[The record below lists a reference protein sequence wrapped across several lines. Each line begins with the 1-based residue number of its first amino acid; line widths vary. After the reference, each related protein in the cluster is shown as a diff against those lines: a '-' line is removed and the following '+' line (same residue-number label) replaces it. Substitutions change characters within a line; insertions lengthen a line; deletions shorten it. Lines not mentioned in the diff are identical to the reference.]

1 MHRPRPAGAKPEQV
15 RSRPGDQARMHL
27 GRPVPA
33 PGQCPRRPSRAVVAR
48 TRRRRSL
55 GSGGAAPRHLRQHAG
70 RGGGPATG
78 AGTARPARAVRSWRF
93 YDHFRRRRGAGAVS
107 ADRHPYTGAG
117 RRRRRPGRG
126 PADHPRDR
134 RCGGA
139 GRGGGRC
146 LSRQPPAHRQPGRAL
161 RSADRAARPAAA
173 AAHRGAVG
181 RHPALPA
188 VDRRPVVAAAAGA
201 AGAQRTGNQ
210 PASRPA
216 AGPRAP
222 GRPGAQHSQVLVVSH
237 AARLVATLEEHP
249 ECHSLGLEKDF
260 GETRIQGLRELDRP
274 AWYWPVR

>member
-1 MHRPRPAGAKPEQV
+1 MRHLAYNRPRFRSFESSHADHPGGVQLPHPARPGDAAAAPEPDHRRQRRRQVQRLPGLAPAGGQCARRSDPVAGARGRPAIDPVGGTGGHQPGHAQWRPADRRQRAPAVGEPAPGLRRGGFRLLHRPRPAGAKPEQV

-78 AGTARPARAVRSWRF
+78 AGTARPARADPLLALLRPF
-93 YDHFRRRRGAGAVS
+93 PQRRRGAGAVS

-146 LSRQPPAHRQPGRAL
+146 LSRQPPAH
-161 RSADRAARPAAA
+161 
-173 AAHRGAVG
+173 
-181 RHPALPA
+181 
-188 VDRRPVVAAAAGA
+188 
-201 AGAQRTGNQ
+201 
-210 PASRPA
+210 
-216 AGPRAP
+216 
-222 GRPGAQHSQVLVVSH
+222 
-237 AARLVATLEEHP
+237 
-249 ECHSLGLEKDF
+249 
-260 GETRIQGLRELDRP
+260 
-274 AWYWPVR
+274 